1 MSQLVDS
8 HCHLD
13 FPQFAPDI
21 AEVVRRAEEANV
33 MRMVTICTKPVR
45 IGESRTIAERF
56 DSVCFAVGVHPHYV
70 ESEPPV
76 TAEELTGHAEHPK
89 MVAIGESGLD
99 YHYTSE
105 TAGAQRSSL
114 LVHIEASRRTGLPL
128 IIHSRDADDDM
139 CEILASEHRAGPFSC
154 VMHCFSSGRRL
165 AELAIDL
172 GFYIS
177 MSGIVT
183 FRNAE
188 ELRSI
193 FMSLPIERVLVETDS
208 PYLAPAPRRGKRNE
222 PAMVARIASECARLR
237 GLEEGEFAART
248 TENFNRL
255 FTKGRLP
262 APAGQHA

>member
-13 FPQFAPDI
+13 FPQFATDI
-21 AEVVRRAEEANV
+21 AEVVRRAGEAQV
-33 MRMVTICTKPVR
+33 MRMVTVCTKPARV
-45 IGESRTIAERF
+45 GESRAIAERF
-56 DSVCFAVGVHPHYV
+56 DPVCFAVGVHPHYAA
-70 ESEPPV
+70 SEPAV
-76 TAEELTGHAEHPK
+76 TVEELVGHAEHPK

-99 YHYTSE
+99 YHYTSK
-105 TAGAQRSSL
+105 TAGAQKSSL

-139 CEILASEHRAGPFSC
+139 CDILASEHRAGPFSC

-165 AELAIDL
+165 AGLAIDL

-188 ELRSI
+188 GLRSI
-193 FMSLPIERVLVETDS
+193 FLSLPVERILVETDS
-208 PYLAPAPRRGKRNE
+208 PYLAPAPKRGKRNE
-222 PAMVARIASECARLR
+222 PALVARIASECARLR
-237 GLEEGEFAART
+237 GLDEGEFAVRT

-255 FTKGRLP
+255 FAKGRLL
-262 APAGQHA
+262 APNA

>member
-1 MSQLVDS
+1 M
-8 HCHLD
+8 
-13 FPQFAPDI
+13 
-21 AEVVRRAEEANV
+21 
-33 MRMVTICTKPVR
+33 
-45 IGESRTIAERF
+45 
-56 DSVCFAVGVHPHYV
+56 CFAVGVHPHYAA
-70 ESEPPV
+70 SEPSV
-76 TAEELTGHAEHPK
+76 TVEELVGHAEHPK

-99 YHYTSE
+99 YHYTSG
-105 TAGAQRSSL
+105 TAAAQRSSL

-154 VMHCFSSGRRL
+154 VMHCYSSGRRL
-165 AELAIDL
+165 AGLAIDL

-193 FMSLPIERVLVETDS
+193 FLSIPIGRLLVETDS

-222 PAMVARIASECARLR
+222 PALVARIASECARLR
-237 GLEEGEFAART
+237 GMAEDEFASNT

-255 FTKGRLP
+255 FAKGRLP
-262 APAGQHA
+262 APTA

>member
-1 MSQLVDS
+1 MFQLVDS

-21 AEVVRRAEEANV
+21 AEVVRRAEKARV
-33 MRMVTICTKPVR
+33 MRMVTICTKPTR
-45 IGESRTIAERF
+45 MAESRAIAERF
-56 DSVCFAVGVHPHYV
+56 DSVCFAVGVHPHYAA
-70 ESEPPV
+70 SEPPV
-76 TAEELTGHAEHPK
+76 TVEELVGHSEHPK
-89 MVAIGESGLD
+89 MVGIGESGLD

-105 TAGAQRSSL
+105 IAAAQRSSL
-114 LVHIEASRRTGLPL
+114 LVHIEAARRTGLPL

-154 VMHCFSSGRRL
+154 VMHCYSSGRRL

-193 FMSLPIERVLVETDS
+193 YLSLPVGRLLVETDS

-222 PAMVARIASECARLR
+222 PALVARIASECARLR
-237 GLEEGEFAART
+237 GLDEDEFASKT

-255 FTKGRLP
+255 FAKGRLP
-262 APAGQHA
+262 APTA

>member
-21 AEVVRRAEEANV
+21 AEVVRRAEEAQV
-33 MRMVTICTKPVR
+33 MRMVTVCTKPTCV
-45 IGESRTIAERF
+45 GESRGIAERF
-56 DSVCFAVGVHPHYV
+56 ESVCFAVGVHPHYAA
-70 ESEPPV
+70 SEPAV
-76 TAEELTGHAEHPK
+76 TAEELVGHSKHPK
-89 MVAIGESGLD
+89 MVAIGETGLD

-105 TAGAQRSSL
+105 TAGAQKSSL

-154 VMHCFSSGRRL
+154 VMHCYSSGRRL

-188 ELRSI
+188 DLRSI
-193 FMSLPIERVLVETDS
+193 YLSLPVERILVETDA
-208 PYLAPAPRRGKRNE
+208 PYLAPAPKRGKRNE
-222 PAMVARIASECARLR
+222 PALVARIASECARLR
-237 GLEEGEFAART
+237 GLDEEEFAART

-255 FTKGRLP
+255 FAKGRLP
-262 APAGQHA
+262 APTA